1 MYEINDTRR
10 QGRHLVAEVEDALR
24 LSALDDRVLV
34 LGHRGAPAPGCA
46 ENSVAAVTEA
56 LRQGGDGIEIDVW
69 LTADGTLVC
78 AHDLE
83 GLDPGSLAT
92 LPELLAAAQRP
103 AGSKVI
109 VEAKP
114 VSDVTLARRTA
125 HALAEVLGASAGSA
139 DVTVSSFDPELLAMI
154 RSACA
159 DLPVRT
165 ALLGEK
171 SDPAATVVRRAN
183 RDGHDEVHLSVVAAR
198 RTPRAVRM
206 ARALGLGV
214 SLWTVNAPRDLR
226 WAAELGVDA
235 VITDDVLGARSELAA
250 AAFGEPAETVAA

>member
-1 MYEINDTRR
+1 MLDIFDTDRQARR
-10 QGRHLVAEVEDALR
+10 LVAEAEATLQ
-24 LSALDDRVLV
+24 LSTRQPDRVLV

-46 ENSVAAVTEA
+46 ENSVAAVTET
-56 LRQGGDGIEIDVW
+56 LSHGGDGVEIDVW

-78 AHDLE
+78 AHDLD
-83 GLDPGSLAT
+83 GADLGSLAT

-103 AGSKVI
+103 AGSHVI

-114 VSDVTLARRTA
+114 VSDVTLAWRTA
-125 HALAEVLGASAGSA
+125 HALAEVLSVCAGSA
-139 DVTVSSFDPELLAMI
+139 DVTISSFDPELLAMI
-154 RSACA
+154 RSTCA

-171 SDPAATVVRRAN
+171 SEDAATVVRRAS
-183 RDGHDEVHLSVVAAR
+183 RDGHDEVHLSLVATR

-214 SLWTVNAPRDLR
+214 SLWTINAATDLR

-235 VITDDVLGARSELAA
+235 VITDRVLAA
-250 AAFGEPAETVAA
+250 RNELDPVTDAEPAVA